1 MQAKKGK
8 TAKKVKTA
16 KKGKTAKKVK
26 TEKNYFLETAQ
37 SYIHPSLREKI
48 KKKHCITRHFLMLE
62 VLQLFSHYFS
72 HCLNSANEYPNF

>member
-8 TAKKVKTA
+8 TAKKVSP
-16 KKGKTAKKVK
+16 
-26 TEKNYFLETAQ
+26 NYFLETAQ